1 MVKAGGVSS
10 EKREARIEC
19 RGLTAKNKGP
29 NNPPEESAWGVAFK
43 L

>member
-19 RGLTAKNKGP
+19 RGLTAKNKGTD
-29 NNPPEESAWGVAFK
+29 PPEKSAWGAAFK